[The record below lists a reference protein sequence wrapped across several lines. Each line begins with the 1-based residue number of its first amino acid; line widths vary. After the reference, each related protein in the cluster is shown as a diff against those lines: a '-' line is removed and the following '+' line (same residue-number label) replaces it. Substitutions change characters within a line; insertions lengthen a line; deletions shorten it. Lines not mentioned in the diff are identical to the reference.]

1 MVRVIFLFFADAT
14 RFFFLFCQQDLFT
27 IVILI
32 PIENLSCSGLV
43 SLRNSCVQLKIAA
56 AALLYMLYH
65 YYEILYVVITVSV
78 IVVCVVPLF
87 GERKCCAADCFWSF
101 KGSLVVWIPFYCCYL
116 TKYSIFFLKLLLLLL
131 FIMKFFFVVFSLII
145 ISLGSS
151 SSIIIIILEPLATLR
166 RHQTGVVKFC

>member
-1 MVRVIFLFFADAT
+1 MLFFFFFADAT
-14 RFFFLFCQQDLFT
+14 RFFFHFCQQDLFA

-78 IVVCVVPLF
+78 IAVCVVPLF

-116 TKYSIFFLKLLLLLL
+116 TKYSIFF
-131 FIMKFFFVVFSLII
+131 FFFEIVIVVIVYDEILLCSLQFN
-145 ISLGSS
+145 
-151 SSIIIIILEPLATLR
+151 
-166 RHQTGVVKFC
+166 HH